1 MVPELTMP
9 HVGAAIAGFI
19 FVEVECMISF
29 RGEGGER
36 TSTSDEH
43 TAILNDIAI
52 VQECKER
59 LVDMKNYSFPTLIC
73 SDISI

>member
-1 MVPELTMP
+1 MVPESTMP

-36 TSTSDEH
+36 MSTSDEH
-43 TAILNDIAI
+43 TATGCDFA
-52 VQECKER
+52 
-59 LVDMKNYSFPTLIC
+59 
-73 SDISI
+73 